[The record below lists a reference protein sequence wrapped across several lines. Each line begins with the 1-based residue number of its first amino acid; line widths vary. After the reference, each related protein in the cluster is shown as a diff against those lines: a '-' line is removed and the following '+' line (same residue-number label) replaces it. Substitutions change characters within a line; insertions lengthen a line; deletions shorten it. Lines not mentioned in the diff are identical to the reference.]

1 MRLSDSDPDIFSSL
15 AITGEMIRRILL
27 QFLPWILPMAVR
39 LVRDYQSECRAHGR
53 LLTAEECQIAGAMG
67 VKYPG
72 EIFLLIMDKVPPPSL
87 LLRVLSK
94 VAGLPFNRFGGITLG
109 YGIIFRREHFG
120 RQILAHECRHVY
132 QYERMGIGR
141 FLDEYL
147 RQVLTHGYKH
157 APLEIDARAAASGL
171 NPSTRAGSC

>member
-1 MRLSDSDPDIFSSL
+1 
-15 AITGEMIRRILL
+15 MIRRILL
-27 QFLPWILPMAVR
+27 QFLPWILPLVVR
-39 LVRDYQSECRAHGR
+39 LVRDCQSECRAHGR
-53 LLTAEECQIAGAMG
+53 LLTAEECQIAEAMG

-72 EIFLLIMDKVPPPSL
+72 EIFLLIVDEAPPPSL
-87 LLRVLSK
+87 LLRMLSK
-94 VAGLPFNRFGGITLG
+94 VAGLSFNRFGGITLG

>member
-1 MRLSDSDPDIFSSL
+1 MKFQRRLWHLANSVTFSDD
-15 AITGEMIRRILL
+15 
-27 QFLPWILPMAVR
+27 
-39 LVRDYQSECRAHGR
+39 
-53 LLTAEECQIAGAMG
+53 
-67 VKYPG
+67 
-72 EIFLLIMDKVPPPSL
+72 
-87 LLRVLSK
+87 
-94 VAGLPFNRFGGITLG
+94 G

-120 RQILAHECRHVY
+120 RQILAHECRHIY